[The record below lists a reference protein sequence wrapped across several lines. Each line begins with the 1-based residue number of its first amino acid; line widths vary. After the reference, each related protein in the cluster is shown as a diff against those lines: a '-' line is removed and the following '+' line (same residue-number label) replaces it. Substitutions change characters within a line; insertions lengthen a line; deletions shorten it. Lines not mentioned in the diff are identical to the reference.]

1 MTQDFTSVDISA
13 VDWAKSGG
21 LVPVIVQDAA
31 SFRVLMLGYMNSE
44 ALSATLT
51 SGFVTFF
58 SRSKN
63 RLWQKGETSGN
74 VLRLREIRLDC
85 DNDALLAL
93 VDPTGPTCH
102 TGSTSC
108 FGEMDA
114 PALAILSDLENT
126 IRQRQANPTENSYT
140 AALFAKGLPRIAQKV
155 GEEGVEVALAG
166 ALSADNL
173 AEESA
178 DLLYHLLV
186 LLVANGKGLSDALN
200 VLKSRTK

>member
-1 MTQDFTSVDISA
+1 MTQDISSFDIGA
-13 VDWAKSGG
+13 IDWAKSDG

-51 SGFVTFF
+51 SGLVTFF

-74 VLRLREIRLDC
+74 VLRLRKIRLDC
-85 DNDALLAL
+85 DSDTLLAI

-108 FGEMDA
+108 FGEIDA
-114 PALAILSDLENT
+114 PALTILSDLENT
-126 IRQRQANPTENSYT
+126 IRARQVNPTEGSYT
-140 AALFAKGLPRIAQKV
+140 ASLFAKGLSRIAQKV

-166 ALSADNL
+166 AIEADNL

-186 LLVANGKGLSDALN
+186 LLVANGKSLGDAIN
-200 VLKSRTK
+200 VLKSRAK